1 MNTSETIVGH
11 GIFAVV
17 KDSPILARHVMET
30 LSTGDNEELEESLA
44 FVKPA
49 MGEIEKYDPET
60 GSFEGHLLTSERVLQ
75 VAGFIHPSEGSQLEA
90 GSKLTS
96 VLVTYREEIDG
107 QVSVLTEPPVCAFY
121 LGAPVTSGEDAR
133 QHKVI
138 PGSPIS
144 TAGESFPPVP
154 YKVYEAGFSGVPED
168 GDGEPPAG
176 IAFAL
181 VDSLAAKI
189 YEKVNHP
196 STNYALSGLHYASWC
211 NEYDAAIVD
220 ADTDFYAAYANVMN
234 SALRGFNS
242 ASLRCFKRHERGWE
256 DTAKEE
262 RQVVSGSK
270 LAWEMNDLANRIDHA
285 VLSLDK
291 LEAAIGDIRE
301 SLQAYHDAVKAT
313 SEYSYEAAR
322 DIYWYQL
329 RHLIA
334 RGAFKNE
341 PDFPYPELNDR
352 PWDYR
357 GDNAGN

>member
-60 GSFEGHLLTSERVLQ
+60 GAFEGYLLTNERMLQ
-75 VAGFIHPSEGSQLEA
+75 VTGFIHTSEGSQLEA

-144 TAGESFPPVP
+144 TVGESFPPVP

-181 VDSLAAKI
+181 EDSLAAKI

-220 ADTDFYAAYANVMN
+220 ADASFYEAYAH
-234 SALRGFNS
+234 ALDSSLRNFDS
-242 ASLRCFKRHERGWE
+242 ASMRCFKRRERGWE
-256 DTAKEE
+256 GVSGEE
-262 RQVVSGSK
+262 LQVVGGSK
-270 LAWEMNDLANRIDHA
+270 KVWEMNDLANRIDHA
-285 VLSLDK
+285 MLSLES

-313 SEYSYEAAR
+313 DEYNYEVAR

-334 RGAFKNE
+334 RGAFKNN
-341 PDFPYPELNDR
+341 PNFPYPELNDR
-352 PWDYR
+352 PWDY
-357 GDNAGN
+357 NAGSSGH

>member
-17 KDSPILARHVMET
+17 KDTPILARHVMET

-60 GSFEGHLLTSERVLQ
+60 GAFEGHLLTSEQVLRVTGTINARDG
-75 VAGFIHPSEGSQLEA
+75 VE
-90 GSKLTS
+90 LTS
-96 VLVTYREEIDG
+96 VMVTYREEIDG
-107 QVSVLTEPPVCAFY
+107 QMRTLTEPPVRAFY
-121 LGAPVTSGEDAR
+121 LGAPVTSRNDAR
-133 QHKVI
+133 QHNVI
-138 PGSPIS
+138 PGERIA
-144 TAGESFPPVP
+144 TVGETFPPVP

-168 GDGEPPAG
+168 SSGEPPAG

-181 VDSLAAKI
+181 EDTLAANA
-189 YEKVNHP
+189 YERARMDGYSP
-196 STNYALSGLHYASWC
+196 LGGLHYASWC

-220 ADTDFYAAYANVMN
+220 ADTSFYEAYAH
-234 SALRGFNS
+234 ALDSSLRTFDS
-242 ASLRCFKRHERGWE
+242 ASLRVFKQRERGWE
-256 DTAKEE
+256 GVSDEE
-262 RQVVSGSK
+262 LQVASGSK
-270 LAWEMNDLANRIDHA
+270 KVWEMNDLANRIDHA
-285 VLSLDK
+285 MLSLES

-301 SLQAYHDAVKAT
+301 SLQVYHDVVKAT
-313 SEYSYEAAR
+313 GEYSYEVAR

-334 RGAFKNE
+334 RGAFKNA

-352 PWDYR
+352 PWDY
-357 GDNAGN
+357 NAGSSGD